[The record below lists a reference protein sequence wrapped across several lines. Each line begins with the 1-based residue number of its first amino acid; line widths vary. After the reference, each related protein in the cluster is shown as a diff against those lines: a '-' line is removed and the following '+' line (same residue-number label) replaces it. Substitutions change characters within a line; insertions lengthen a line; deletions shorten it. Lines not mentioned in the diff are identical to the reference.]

1 MFRVFRRKGRRNF
14 SAVKTCWRR
23 ECDSNSHYRF
33 EFRNP
38 RRLPN
43 LQAVQHLT
51 RESTGSDWPLGRQ
64 KTAHLF
70 LRSSRRTVYD
80 SVAESGH
87 LGALAKGRHWVRNDY
102 LLGRSVRFPLSELTK
117 KANKSRFSEIL
128 AHAFP
133 DYFRQ
138 LAGKWSFHLCDRF
151 RVVLRGQSRLHLIC
165 RLVSTNLLMAGAD

>member
-70 LRSSRRTVYD
+70 LRSSRRTAYD

-102 LLGRSVRFPLSELTK
+102 LLGRSVRFPLSELTRRQI
-117 KANKSRFSEIL
+117 NRDSQRFL
-128 AHAFP
+128 LML
-133 DYFRQ
+133 FRITS
-138 LAGKWSFHLCDRF
+138 ASWPENG
-151 RVVLRGQSRLHLIC
+151 
-165 RLVSTNLLMAGAD
+165 VSTCAIVSELSFEGNRDYISYADLSVPIS